1 LLLIVAGCATLLDN
15 YFINTER
22 LSLLDADIDSAAQA
36 IVSSSLVDVVLKDE
50 KKAEALISQV
60 LGDNRIGKFF
70 VIREQNGSV
79 LFESGAAKLI
89 PYGEIDYHAPWVTY
103 HTTGDFIRVLNL
115 PLKKYPGKI
124 LEVGAIFNRSLMINP
139 AISIRDGL
147 EIVGLIAIG
156 LVIAASF
163 AKSLLAPLRRL
174 SEKVD
179 EIALLS
185 MSASVLPQISA
196 SNLDRESEV
205 SRDEFYRLVQGL
217 NALITRVNR
226 GYEISRVWSYNLAH
240 ELKTPMAGISAEIE
254 AARGKGE
261 IKDAV
266 ASSIDR
272 EIQSISETVSA
283 FLLWA
288 EVEAAPARHNIHV
301 VTLESVLKKAVSR
314 FESRSANRIR
324 LELGSPTE
332 LAKVAVN
339 LAYLEIILA
348 NLISNSLNY
357 SPSTEPIDLVL
368 NGLRIEVIDRGGGVP
383 PEVLARLGQPFN
395 RGPIASKKSHGLGL
409 ATVDAISK
417 VFGWH
422 TQFSSDGQ
430 LGRVVLDLSAAS
442 VEGQGQILNLGV

>member
-1 LLLIVAGCATLLDN
+1 LLLIVATCATLLDN
-15 YFINTER
+15 YFINSER
-22 LSLLDADIDSAAQA
+22 LELLDADIEASARA
-36 IVSSSLVDVVLKDE
+36 ITLSDF
-50 KKAEALISQV
+50 AEVAMQDDRMGETLISRV

-70 VIREQNGSV
+70 VIRDQSGPV

-89 PYGEIDYHAPWVTY
+89 PYGEIDYHKTWVTH
-103 HTTGDFIRVLNL
+103 HTSGDFIRVMNL
-115 PLKKYPGKI
+115 PLKNSPGKI

-139 AISIRDGL
+139 AISLRDFL
-147 EIVGLIAIG
+147 EIIGLIAVG

-185 MSASVLPQISA
+185 ASASVLPQLSPG
-196 SNLDRESEV
+196 NLDKDSEV
-205 SRDEFYRLVQGL
+205 SRDEFYRLVEGL
-217 NALITRVNR
+217 NTLITRVNR
-226 GYEISRVWSYNLAH
+226 GYEVSRVWSYNLAH
-240 ELKTPMAGISAEIE
+240 ELKTPMAGISAELE
-254 AARGKGE
+254 VARRKGE
-261 IKDAV
+261 IKETI
-266 ASSIDR
+266 ASSIER

-301 VTLESVLKKAVSR
+301 VTLDSVLKKAVSR
-314 FESRSANRIR
+314 FECRGENRIR
-324 LELGSPTE
+324 LELKSQS
-332 LAKVAVN
+332 KVAVN
-339 LAYLEIILA
+339 LAYIEIILT

-357 SPSTEPIDLVL
+357 SPSTEPVDLVL
-368 NGLRIEVIDRGGGVP
+368 DGHRIEITDRGGGVP

-395 RGPIASKKSHGLGL
+395 RGPVSNRKSHGLGL
-409 ATVDAISK
+409 ATVDTISK

-422 TQFSSDGQ
+422 TQFSSDGP

-442 VEGQGQILNLGV
+442 IE